1 MSAFAEPAE
10 RIAAAYVRN
19 RRFIGSKDRRVLT
32 DRVFAILRALAR
44 LDWHWARAGDAAAP
58 AEHPDTPIAA
68 GEPRSRVLAA
78 LVLLEG
84 LGPSEVAAL
93 CDGGT
98 YAPEPLCEDEA
109 ARVAALAGQ
118 PLSHPDQ
125 PAWIRLET
133 PAWLLPAF
141 EEVFGNRTEPEL
153 AALTDA
159 APVTLR
165 INTLRINT
173 LRISTL
179 DGGSDEADGGEVR
192 AALAESNIVADAGN
206 WLPTALRLRGRPA
219 VNAAAA
225 FKDGRVEVQDEGA
238 QIAAALVGA
247 RPGMAVCD
255 LCAGAGG
262 KTLALAAGMADSGR
276 LVALDRDDGRLA
288 AATPR
293 LRRAGVHNVE
303 RRRLVGPADP
313 WLGDN
318 AGAFDRVL
326 VDAPCSGTGTWRRQP
341 DLRWRLTRAALDA
354 RIAEQDETLRLAAGL
369 VRPGGRLIYTTC
381 SLLAAENEAR
391 IAALL
396 DSHKDM
402 SPLPVSEVWAETVGG
417 TVPDT
422 AAGRDTGRESPYL
435 TLTPA
440 THGTDG
446 FFIAVL
452 QRSGSSR

>member
-1 MSAFAEPAE
+1 MSAFSEPAE

-44 LDWHWARAGDAAAP
+44 LDWHWARAGGNASPAEAPDTAIATAAP
-58 AEHPDTPIAA
+58 R
-68 GEPRSRVLAA
+68 GRVLAA
-78 LVLLEG
+78 LVVLEG

-98 YAPEPLCEDEA
+98 YTPAPLSEDEA

-125 PAWIRLET
+125 PAWVRLET

-141 EEVFGNRTEPEL
+141 EEVFGRRTEPEL
-153 AALTDA
+153 AALTAA

-165 INTLRINT
+165 INTLRGGGE
-173 LRISTL
+173 
-179 DGGSDEADGGEVR
+179 DGWAEVR
-192 AALAESNIVADAGN
+192 AALADSNIAAAPGG
-206 WLPTALRLRGRPA
+206 WLPGALRLRGRPA
-219 VNAAAA
+219 VNAAAP
-225 FKDGRVEVQDEGA
+225 FRDGRVEVQDEGA

-262 KTLALAAGMADSGR
+262 KTLALAADMSDSGR

-303 RRRLVGPADP
+303 RRRLMGSADP
-313 WLGDN
+313 WLADN
-318 AGAFDRVL
+318 AAAFDRVL

-354 RIAEQDETLRLAAGL
+354 RIAEQDETLRLAADL

-381 SLLAAENEAR
+381 SLLMAENEAR

-396 DSHKDM
+396 DSRTDIR
-402 SPLPVSEVWAETVGG
+402 PLPVSEVWRETIDGR
-417 TVPDT
+417 VPQT
-422 AAGRDTGRESPYL
+422 AAGTDGSGARSSL

-446 FFIAVL
+446 FFIAIL
-452 QRSGSSR
+452 ERSGSSG